1 MFTKTILSLALFLGT
16 ASNAFAAT
24 KHESASSDRSK
35 HSAGVT
41 DASDPIRRD
50 RANFVVGNMVF
61 VGLHEMGHT
70 MVDQLRLP
78 LLGRSEDAADSF
90 ATLALLE
97 EGSEFSVNVLVQ
109 AARGLFLMHSR
120 DRALGESLVF
130 SDAHGLDRQRAF
142 QIVCLMVGSDRSKFK
157 DLANWVRLP
166 EDRQNSCRD
175 DYDDAKHAWKAV
187 LLPHLRSA
195 GQPRAEIEV
204 AYEESERQVAD
215 YANSIRSI
223 GFLEA
228 LAEHM
233 SSRYALPQ
241 PIRLVMLGCDD
252 PNAWW
257 NPPTVTASFCYEL
270 VEDFSELYR
279 GYAGKTMTQWN
290 TQVNTLVAAG
300 ASPARDTSNGNIEVA
315 PVGAET
321 EITRDPMWKLAMDL
335 KVGAPALFAQAAN
348 RQSAMRARSRTSK
361 N

>member
-1 MFTKTILSLALFLGT
+1 
-16 ASNAFAAT
+16 
-24 KHESASSDRSK
+24 
-35 HSAGVT
+35 
-41 DASDPIRRD
+41 
-50 RANFVVGNMVF
+50 MVF
-61 VGLHEMGHT
+61 VGLPEMGHT

-90 ATLALLE
+90 ATLALLQ
-97 EGSEFSVNVLVQ
+97 EGSEFAANVLAQ
-109 AARGLFLMHSR
+109 AARGLFLMHNR
-120 DRALGESLVF
+120 DRSLGESLVF

-142 QIVCLMVGSDRSKFK
+142 QIVCLMVGFDRSKFK

-166 EDRQNSCRD
+166 EDRQESCRD
-175 DYDDAKHAWKAV
+175 DYDDAKHAWNAV
-187 LLPHLRSA
+187 LTPHLRSA
-195 GQPRAEIEV
+195 DQPRAKIEV
-204 AYEESERQVAD
+204 AYEQGERRIAD
-215 YANSIRSI
+215 YANAIRSI

-233 SSRYALPQ
+233 SSRYALPR

-290 TQVNTLVAAG
+290 TQVNTLVAAS
-300 ASPARDTSNGNIEVA
+300 ASPAQDTSKGSTEA
-315 PVGAET
+315 AAVGPET
-321 EITRDPMWKLAMDL
+321 EDTRDPLRKLAMDL
-335 KVGAPALFAQAAN
+335 RIGAPALFTQAAN
-348 RQSAMRARSRTSK
+348 RQSAVQARSRTSK